1 MNSTTLLYVVAAGLA
16 AAALYQ
22 IRKGQAPA
30 VNMDGS
36 GGRPW
41 SQVPDQSAA
50 ETARLAMWARTAQ
63 PMPDQT
69 AAESARLL
77 RQANPYRW

>member
-1 MNSTTLLYVVAAGLA
+1 MNNNLLYLVAAGLA
-16 AAALYQ
+16 VAALYQ
-22 IRKGQAPA
+22 LNKRRPA

-50 ETARLAMWARTAQ
+50 ETARLAAWATQAVTV
-63 PMPDQT
+63 PDQS
-69 AAESARLL
+69 AAETARLL
-77 RQANPYRW
+77 RQANPPRW